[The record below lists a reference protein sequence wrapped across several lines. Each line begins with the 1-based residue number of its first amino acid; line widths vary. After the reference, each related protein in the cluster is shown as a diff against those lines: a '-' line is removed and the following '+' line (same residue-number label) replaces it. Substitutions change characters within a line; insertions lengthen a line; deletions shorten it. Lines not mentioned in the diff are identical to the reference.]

1 MSDINSETTTTPKSK
16 CISCQ
21 LYSPF
26 LNAFFLLH
34 PADADTAASNSSNA
48 QPETATTVHR
58 SPQKSRQN
66 HNHNHNH
73 NTNHHG
79 NHNSKN
85 VNNNIG
91 GGGGGGGGGRK
102 RRYTV
107 GVAELHGRPGYPK
120 RTRRKD
126 DDDPFEPPTV
136 FKLGGNIHDPL
147 NLNGIGANPGQTT
160 PISSPFPS
168 PFPLPADKSSSR
180 ENASKE
186 KVEVLIPPNICD
198 PLNLSCPNA
207 LNESD
212 LISPTN
218 FKSGNNSSYGRQRN
232 NSNSNSNKRRRTSS
246 ETEVINEGAGKQQRS
261 GSFHDSKL
269 LFSRDDSFLGRRNT
283 TGAAAAAAMNRANR
297 EKLNAERKISPVAAT
312 TAAAAASAASASS
325 SGGQAGKSS
334 NHSKSFSR
342 SNSSSQGGS
351 TNAANR
357 NQNRNRQQGPSS
369 TATTDH
375 QSSTNTHT
383 SSSSEKPLPKNNKE
397 RFRFGNYNRY
407 YGYRN
412 SQHCDRR
419 LELLPR
425 DLIQG
430 KDVLDV
436 GCNIG
441 HVTLTLARDYGPRR
455 IVGVDIDPGLIEVAK
470 KNVRHYI
477 TEAVVQREGMPLS
490 MPLLYGPLANMPKQ
504 VQGEEKEES
513 GGFPNN
519 VFFFALN
526 YVPES
531 DALLEVQEEEY
542 DAIIC
547 LSLTKWIHLN
557 WGDAGIRRLFLRA
570 FRALRPGGCLIL
582 EPQPWSSYQK
592 KAKLTVSP
600 FEVS

>member
-1 MSDINSETTTTPKSK
+1 MSDINSETTTTPK
-16 CISCQ
+16 
-21 LYSPF
+21 
-26 LNAFFLLH
+26 N
-34 PADADTAASNSSNA
+34 ADTAASNSSNA
-48 QPETATTVHR
+48 QSGTATTVHR

-91 GGGGGGGGGRK
+91 WW
-102 RRYTV
+102 
-107 GVAELHGRPGYPK
+107 RPGYPK
-120 RTRRKD
+120 RTRRKDD

-218 FKSGNNSSYGRQRN
+218 FKSSNTQLRQTAQQQQQQQQQ
-232 NSNSNSNKRRRTSS
+232 TSS
-246 ETEVINEGAGKQQRS
+246 HLFGDGV
-261 GSFHDSKL
+261 FHKH
-269 LFSRDDSFLGRRNT
+269 
-283 TGAAAAAAMNRANR
+283 
-297 EKLNAERKISPVAAT
+297 P
-312 TAAAAASAASASS
+312 
-325 SGGQAGKSS
+325 
-334 NHSKSFSR
+334 H
-342 SNSSSQGGS
+342 
-351 TNAANR
+351 
-357 NQNRNRQQGPSS
+357 
-369 TATTDH
+369 
-375 QSSTNTHT
+375 
-383 SSSSEKPLPKNNKE
+383 SSSEKPAPKNNKE

-504 VQGEEKEES
+504 QGEEKEES

-557 WGDAGIRRLFLRA
+557 WGDAGIRRLFQRA

-592 KAKLTVSP
+592 KAKLTPQIQSTYRSIRFRPEQFNEYLLKDVGFKSCELLGTPQNTSKGFQRPIYLYKKPAAPLKSATATVSASASASATESP
-600 FEVS
+600 APASSSSS